1 MEFLKNSKIYILL
14 GSLYFVINFFIILN
28 FGFYNDDWGFFVT
41 NYLTKTDHILQTMVV
56 EIGVKRHIN
65 FPIYAVLVY
74 LGDYPKVLYTL
85 TFLLS
90 TFLIFLK
97 FKVFKKLLTKLNPN
111 VKVDHYLILIILIW
125 YFLPFNFGGQ
135 FWITGIHIE
144 ISYLLF
150 LAHLFF

>member
-65 FPIYAVLVY
+65 FPIYTVLVY

-85 TFLLS
+85 TF
-90 TFLIFLK
+90 
-97 FKVFKKLLTKLNPN
+97 
-111 VKVDHYLILIILIW
+111 Y
-125 YFLPFNFGGQ
+125 
-135 FWITGIHIE
+135 
-144 ISYLLF
+144 
-150 LAHLFF
+150 